1 VPASHTAGTYLLS
14 PAHAEGIQRLA
25 SHPELAQ
32 FAEIAQL
39 ASEPGVR
46 AFIARQLARR
56 AEGTGH
62 PLVIMD
68 GGEVKG
74 LCGLQ
79 GIYRTDAPELEFWV
93 GRPYWGRGYA
103 SFAVKMVL
111 ELAFKNLELERV
123 RFTAPTGNPACLRV
137 LEKNGFHAAST
148 RRDRD
153 QSVYEITQQEWQ
165 ARRDGAAVAALHPL
179 LTAILKEEL
188 SAGNEVV
195 ETGSDWPDPES
206 VFVRL
211 RHPFRTRRLPLPDGV
226 VYSEPNDPHWWKA
239 DYSAGS
245 PRHVL
250 AC

>member
-1 VPASHTAGTYLLS
+1 MPGTYLLA
-14 PAHAEGIQRLA
+14 PAHAEAIQRLA
-25 SHPELAQ
+25 SHPELTQ

-39 ASEPGVR
+39 ASEPGVQ
-46 AFIARQLARR
+46 AFIARQLGRQA
-56 AEGTGH
+56 AGTGH
-62 PLVIMD
+62 ALVIMD
-68 GGEVKG
+68 GGEVRG

-79 GIYRTDAPELEFWV
+79 GIYETDAPELDFWID
-93 GRPYWGRGYA
+93 RPYWGRGYA

-111 ELAFKNLELERV
+111 EFAFKNLELERV
-123 RFTAPTGNPACLRV
+123 RATAPTANPACHRV
-137 LEKNGFHAAST
+137 LEKNGLHPASSHQD
-148 RRDRD
+148 RR
-153 QSVYEITQQEWQ
+153 QPVYEITRQEWQ
-165 ARRDGAAVAALHPL
+165 ARRDGAALAALHPL
-179 LTAILKEEL
+179 LAAILQEEL

-211 RHPFRTRRLPLPDGV
+211 RHPFHARLVPAPDGV
-226 VYSEPNDPHWWKA
+226 VYSEPHDPHWWTA